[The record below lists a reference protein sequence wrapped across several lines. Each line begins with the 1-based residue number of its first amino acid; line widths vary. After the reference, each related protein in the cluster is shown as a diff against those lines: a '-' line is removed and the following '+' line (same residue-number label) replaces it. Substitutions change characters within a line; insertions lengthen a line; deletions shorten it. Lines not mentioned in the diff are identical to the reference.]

1 MKGKSMESLVFEKQD
16 KPMTDSLKVSQ
27 GFNKRHSDVL
37 RDINVITA
45 PDSGVSKDFTERN
58 FALSFYKDESGKRNP
73 MRSMTYDGF
82 MILVMGYHG
91 KRAMQQKEKYIA
103 EFNRMSDFIRQLD
116 TARLDF
122 HDFAQAIKDAHDEPR
137 SYHFSNEFDLINRIV
152 LGTSTRK
159 YKKEH
164 GIEANSI
171 RELLTPAQLDGVIKL
186 QRFDMGL
193 VITIPEYEERKHI
206 LLNYYARI
214 NRPRLKA

>member
-1 MKGKSMESLVFEKQD
+1 MESLVFEKQD
-16 KPMTDSLKVSQ
+16 KPMTDSLKVAEYF
-27 GFNKRHSDVL
+27 GREHSK
-37 RDINVITA
+37 VIHSIENIA
-45 PDSGVSKDFTERN
+45 QAESGVSEEFTQSN
-58 FALSFYKDESGKRNP
+58 FGLSHYKDSSGKHNK
-73 MRSMTYDGF
+73 MYTMTKDGF
-82 MILVMGYHG
+82 TILTMGFSG
-91 KRAMQQKEKYIA
+91 KRAMAFKEAYIK
-103 EFNRMSDFIRQLD
+103 EFNRMGDFIRQLD

-171 RELLTPAQLDGVIKL
+171 REFLTPAQLDGVIKL

-206 LLNYYARI
+206 LSNYYSRISQREVKRI
-214 NRPRLKA
+214 NA